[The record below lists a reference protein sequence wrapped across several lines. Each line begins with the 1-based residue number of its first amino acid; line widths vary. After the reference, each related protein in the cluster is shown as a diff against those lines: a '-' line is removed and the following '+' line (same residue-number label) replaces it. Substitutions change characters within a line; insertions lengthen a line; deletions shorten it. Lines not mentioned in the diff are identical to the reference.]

1 MPKAIQR
8 IFITPPIAIARLG
21 GSTTPQ
27 SSYRW
32 VQAPNPHSTGETTI
46 APDWTLE
53 MRSDGSVEP
62 VLPDSFQFRDGGL
75 IRPVCPFLELWAS
88 VGDKGSAPGKW
99 KDVPVTP
106 DLLEKYGASLKD
118 VTITIDAKNSK
129 ASRRTGKPQLQ
140 FGTFPRLKVTAE
152 EFTPIPIL
160 ASSPPNVPSEK
171 RMIPPGKNIPLGF
184 FQVIKSRPQPVPNV
198 NHPWTQLEDG
208 LPKVNVE
215 VIRFRFTPARG
226 HFYGPPIAA
235 KEHRSDENGG
245 LFAPVDLT
253 RAFLNGKAGWQNAR
267 ADSISPDQPA
277 DTYDG
282 ADIRDGGPN
291 PSLGVVDDTCEARI
305 EVSLQLPHS
314 NLVAAAN
321 VFVSPPDFAPDRRP
335 FLSLADELNDRSID
349 NAKRNAAM
357 SKNDVDEWV
366 QDLFERVYETICLLN
381 LDFQRSNKAVVLTEK
396 QLAATPIRG
405 DATSEPL
412 HAMSGRDRLR
422 NRSFPLLPVSD
433 DVRLPLTEHARR
445 RHRMLSDL
453 DGLRD
458 FMAEYPKRLQKLVRL
473 PFEAENGEITEGIG
487 LTTMRMPPFMR
498 NSNGGPLT
506 LTVWQYELLIGWVD
520 LVPKKAPLKG
530 KTSRKAKRII
540 SDGAARRR
548 EEVLARLAR
557 TAEKSES
564 GDVS

>member
-1 MPKAIQR
+1 MPEFIQR
-8 IFITPPIAIARLG
+8 LFITPPIAIARLG

-32 VQAPNPHSTGETTI
+32 VQAPDPHSTGETTI
-46 APDWTLE
+46 EPDWTLE
-53 MRSDGSVEP
+53 LRPDGSVEP
-62 VLPDSFQFRDGGL
+62 VLPDSLQFRDGGL

-88 VGDKGSAPGKW
+88 IGEKGTAPEEW

-106 DLLEKYGASLKD
+106 DLLEKHGASLKD
-118 VTITIDAKNSK
+118 IAITIDAKNFK
-129 ASRRTGKPQLQ
+129 ASRRTGNPQLQ
-140 FGTFPRLKVTAE
+140 FGTFPKLKVTAE
-152 EFTPIPIL
+152 KFAPTPIL
-160 ASSPPNVPSEK
+160 AGSPQNVPADK

-184 FQVIKSRPQPVPNV
+184 FQIIRSRPQPKPDV
-198 NHPWTQLEDG
+198 NHPWTQLENG
-208 LPKVNVE
+208 VPRVNVE

-235 KEHRSDENGG
+235 KLHRSDENGG
-245 LFAPVDLT
+245 LFAPVDPT
-253 RAFLNGKAGWQNAR
+253 RAFLNGKAGWKNAL
-267 ADSISPDQPA
+267 ADAISPDEPN

-282 ADIRDGGPN
+282 ADIRIDRSN
-291 PSLGVVDDTCEARI
+291 PSLGVVDDTCEARV
-305 EVSLQLPHS
+305 EVNLQLPHS

-321 VFVSPPDFAPDRRP
+321 IFVSPPDFAPDRRP

-349 NAKRNAAM
+349 GAKRNAAM
-357 SKNDVDEWV
+357 SKSDVDEWV

-381 LDFQRSNKAVVLTEK
+381 LDLQRSNKAVVLTDK

-412 HAMSGRDRLR
+412 HAMSGRDKLR
-422 NRSFPLLPVSD
+422 NRSFPLPPISN
-433 DVRLPLTEHARR
+433 DVPLPLTQHARN

-458 FMAEYPKRLQKLVRL
+458 FIAQYPNRLEKLVRL
-473 PFEAENGEITEGIG
+473 PFEAEDGETTDGIG
-487 LTTMRMPPFMR
+487 MTTMRMPPFMR

-506 LTVWQYELLIGWVD
+506 LTVWQYELLMQWVD
-520 LVPKKAPLKG
+520 RMLKKAP
-530 KTSRKAKRII
+530 RKPKRTI

-548 EEVLARLAR
+548 DEVLARLSR
-557 TAEKSES
+557 IAEKSES
-564 GDVS
+564 GDAS